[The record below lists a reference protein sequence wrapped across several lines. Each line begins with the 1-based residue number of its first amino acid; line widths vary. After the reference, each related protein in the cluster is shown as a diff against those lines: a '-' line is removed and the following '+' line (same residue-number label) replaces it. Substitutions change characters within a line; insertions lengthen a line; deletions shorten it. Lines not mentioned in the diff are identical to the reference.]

1 MQDLAKHKFAP
12 ADYIVGIWELEGD
25 VLPKD
30 VAAGLAEI
38 QKAADKN
45 YGPAALLYRKFRLG
59 KLLIDAP
66 EHSEQDWLQGVAW
79 LQLAQ
84 GHELA
89 AASP

>member
-45 YGPAALLYRKFRLG
+45 YGPALFFTG
-59 KLLIDAP
+59 N
-66 EHSEQDWLQGVAW
+66 SVSG
-79 LQLAQ
+79 
-84 GHELA
+84 
-89 AASP
+89 SC